1 VITNKGKDII
11 AKYLIGQA
19 PAYASHIAIGCGAKP
34 LDTTDPFENY
44 TLNTE
49 LNFEMFRVPI
59 ISRGYVNEEGGPK
72 IVFTAELPTEERY
85 EISEVGIYSAGAN
98 PSATGNDSRVL
109 FSFSNRENWEQHGPS
124 SSTAINRYDENLSKP
139 TPDFGDMVDTAAAED
154 VFQTGSNNP
163 FFTVSERSARNERC
177 RFLNNILAIRG
188 DESDLSIS
196 NIDGKDRL
204 VPIEEDSKHIH
215 LSPVGINLEKNA
227 PNDLLKI
234 AFSVIGKNLSSPE
247 VQPDEVR
254 IMVEFAHDDE
264 ATQYARFDA
273 IVENGATYENNAGD
287 EFFVYPKGIEGIV
300 DFSTNRYYVV
310 SRQLQELRKSTG
322 FSWSK
327 VSVVKIYATV
337 LKDDAPSSDY
347 FVCLDALR
355 LDNVAT
361 ENPIY
366 GLTGYSPVK
375 SPDAQTVLKDT
386 NTKSF
391 VEFRFAMGIDSGI

>member
-19 PAYASHIAIGCGAKP
+19 PAYASYIAIGCGAKP
-34 LDTTDPFENY
+34 LDTTDTFEDY
-44 TLNTE
+44 TESTE

-59 ISRGYVNEEGGPK
+59 VSRGYVNEEGGPK

-85 EISEVGIYSAGAN
+85 EISEIGIYSAGAN

-109 FSFSNRENWEQHGPS
+109 FSFSNRENWEQHDANS
-124 SSTAINRYDENLSKP
+124 VTAINRYDENLSKP

-154 VFQTGSNNP
+154 VFQTGSSNP
-163 FFTVSERSARNERC
+163 FFTVPERSARNERC

-204 VPIEEDSKHIH
+204 IIDEENSKHIH
-215 LSPVGINLEKNA
+215 VNPVGINLEKNA
-227 PNDLLKI
+227 PNDLMKI
-234 AFSVIGKNLSSPE
+234 AFSVIGKNLSTPA

-254 IMVEFAHDDE
+254 IMVEFAPDDDASE
-264 ATQYARFDA
+264 YARFDA

-287 EFFVYPKGIEGIV
+287 ESFVYPKGMV

-375 SPDAQTVLKDT
+375 SPNAQTVLKDT